1 MALGNVVYTSDFP
14 WNFSLL
20 PVPIGV
26 LSFGKDLPVFQP
38 SLMHHSS
45 CLHPPETK
53 QSIGHQLAF
62 KLKRL
67 FSVMPTIW
75 SKIMLSIMST
85 VLFDFLNKQ
94 SWKHC
99 SNGKNVDIA
108 AAQISALVPNAH
120 DYFQMQICLKRAK
133 NQNCNLFHYYSLVA
147 TLIISSLNFRY

>member
-62 KLKRL
+62 KLL
-67 FSVMPTIW
+67 EIIFSVANY
-75 SKIMLSIMST
+75 L
-85 VLFDFLNKQ
+85 V
-94 SWKHC
+94 
-99 SNGKNVDIA
+99 KNHVVNI
-108 AAQISALVPNAH
+108 NE
-120 DYFQMQICLKRAK
+120 Y
-133 NQNCNLFHYYSLVA
+133 
-147 TLIISSLNFRY
+147 SSL